1 MPNGFVVSGE
11 AARNTIAN
19 IDLWGLVSRIDR
31 MRIEVNRCQSANLPT
46 GLIPADMERLK
57 DFTGDIKGYLAFVAG
72 KPFMDLPEVGGHLS
86 KELPDDAHIESATAI
101 ENEDLRN
108 VGMSLVHFRIEVQNC
123 QSARLPQG
131 LNGIPLGKPGDWQR
145 FTDAIARIEA
155 LLVYVAAQEPSDRPE
170 STPSSLPTAPGNLGD

>member
-86 KELPDDAHIESATAI
+86 KELPDDSHIESATAI

-131 LNGIPLGKPGDWQR
+131 LN
-145 FTDAIARIEA
+145 AIARIEA
-155 LLVYVAAQEPSDRPE
+155 LLSYVAAQEPSDRPE